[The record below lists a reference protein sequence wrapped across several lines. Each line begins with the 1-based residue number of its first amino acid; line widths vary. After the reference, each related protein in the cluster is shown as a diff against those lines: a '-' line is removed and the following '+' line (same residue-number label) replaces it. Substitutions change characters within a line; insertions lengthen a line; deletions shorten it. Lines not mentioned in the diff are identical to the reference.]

1 MNPFNSGGHCID
13 KSVLAFLVLFAV
25 VLTSGC
31 ISADARLDMRPLDD
45 RELADLTSED
55 YSNLDVELKKVFNEN
70 NSLSTAYLPYDIRD
84 YGEPVMY
91 HGSYFKIHRELAGEV
106 KRVSVRFLGEEVNSS
121 RSTDLNLSE
130 KDERLVNQ
138 SIGHARAEG
147 FDMPKSVFG
156 VEYTPEEFERSSL
169 KKREKLYVQR
179 ENTTLLLE
187 RQEVEN
193 VTRELYNYSTR
204 KVANSTQQWTETVKE
219 RYVSTP
225 HESNH
230 SSELLR
236 NATEGYYGEETEEF
250 KNTVEVLKKKPAY
263 RMTDNSGTWIVNYS
277 DQIYWLEA
285 SWTDLEN

>member
-1 MNPFNSGGHCID
+1 MKIFKPRSQCTD
-13 KSVLAFLVLFAV
+13 KSVLTFLVLFTI

-45 RELADLTSED
+45 SELADLTSED
-55 YSNLDVELKKVFNEN
+55 YRDLDVELKKVFNEN
-70 NSLSTAYLPYDIRD
+70 NSFSTAYLPYDIRD

-91 HGSYFKIHRELAGEV
+91 NGSYFKMDRELVGEV
-106 KRVSVRFLGEEVNSS
+106 ERISVRFLGEEVNSS
-121 RSTDLNLSE
+121 RSTDINLSE

-138 SIGHARAEG
+138 SIGHARTEG

-169 KKREKLYVQR
+169 KKREKLYIQR
-179 ENTTLLLE
+179 ENTTILLE

-219 RYVSTP
+219 RYMSTL

-230 SSELLR
+230 SSELLK
-236 NATEGYYGEETEEF
+236 NATEGYYGEETDEF

-263 RMTDNSGTWIVNYS
+263 RMTDNSGTWIVTYS